1 MIFRMFK
8 NLVLSPFLII
18 ELMKFRNRDLEV
30 ELITS
35 DNIEDFYGNYEKN
48 ITNLI
53 NQNRETDQ
61 IAVGKR

>member
-1 MIFRMFK
+1 MFK